1 MKVKHFTNKRAVQLL
16 STQSR
21 RTDIGAA
28 ALCKVH
34 FEMGKILAY
43 EMLDE
48 FELSEIE
55 IQHVQGAKKGVQ
67 LSDKDNVVIF
77 ALMRAGLYAAEGV
90 RSVLAESRFVLVNET
105 ADACGDL
112 ANKIVVIVDAVI
124 NTGDSVAK
132 VIAHLQKGSPRK
144 IIVGTL
150 VMQKDA
156 VRLADKYENVCFYA
170 LRISDN
176 KYVGKGATDT
186 GNRLFNLTTDS

>member
-1 MKVKHFTNKRAVQLL
+1 MTIKHFTNKKAVQLL
-16 STQSR
+16 ATQAR
-21 RTDIGAA
+21 RTDIGSS
-28 ALCKVH
+28 ALCKIH

-55 IQHVQGAKKGVQ
+55 IQHVQGTKKGVQ
-67 LSDKDNVVIF
+67 LSGKDNIVIF

-90 RSVLAESRFVLVNET
+90 RSVFTESQFVLFNET
-105 ADACGDL
+105 ADNGRGL
-112 ANKIVVIVDAVI
+112 ANKIVVIIDAVI
-124 NTGDSVAK
+124 NTGESVAK
-132 VIAHLQKGSPRK
+132 VIEHSQKGNPGK

-156 VRLADKYENVCFYA
+156 ARLANKYKNVRFYA

-186 GNRLFNLTTDS
+186 GNRLFNLTTNS